1 VLSINIGSAPRV
13 ANAEV
18 ALHSQRLPVVPVKPI
33 DGFGRRWGVLLE
45 KIAALDFAARKNGP
59 ARNKLRVAVVGGGA
73 GGVELVLSMQY
84 RIGRELQERGI
95 ISGSLGSTPDAA
107 LPATRQFFRELGEFL
122 EVSLVT
128 RSATL
133 LPTHSTGVARIFCR
147 ILRERNVRFLPGK
160 AVMDVE
166 ATDVEHGVASTKVLK
181 CADGSSLPFD
191 ECVWCTQARPSDSS
205 PGNHLHVRRLDA
217 PDATNAMNNA

>member
-1 VLSINIGSAPRV
+1 MLGDGRPPLRYDVLSINIGSAPRV

-133 LPTHSTGVARIFCR
+133 LPTHSTVGVLVFFIS
-147 ILRERNVRFLPGK
+147 I
-160 AVMDVE
+160 
-166 ATDVEHGVASTKVLK
+166 
-181 CADGSSLPFD
+181 
-191 ECVWCTQARPSDSS
+191 
-205 PGNHLHVRRLDA
+205 
-217 PDATNAMNNA
+217 NA